1 MLTQAQKRHFV
12 REGYLHVSGV
22 VPQIMIDA
30 ARRVVNHSI
39 GTVGSGG
46 ENLENNRSAFFCY
59 DILDSPTIL
68 AMYNDTPVMQIAEDL
83 MGKGNVEPVK
93 RAKTYPRF
101 PLALGEEAPEP
112 RGHIDGVGSGTNGQ
126 PKGQYSRGFSAFAV
140 IYLMDIPEP
149 YSGNF
154 TVWPKSHLTFAHH
167 FKREGH
173 EVLGQGKPHP
183 DMPEPPI
190 MVTGKA
196 GDLVIAHHAMYH
208 TGGVN
213 VSPNVRLATIARLK
227 HVECEKNGV
236 DAYLDIWREWP
247 GVHDVLED
255 VEGAIA

>member
-1 MLTQAQKRHFV
+1 MLTNAQKRRFV
-12 REGYLHVSGV
+12 EEGYLQISGV

-39 GTVGSGG
+39 GTSGMGG

-83 MGKGNVEPVK
+83 MGKGNVEPVQ
-93 RAKTYPRF
+93 RAKTYPRY
-101 PLALGEEAPEP
+101 PLPLGEDAPEP
-112 RGHIDGVGSGTNGQ
+112 RGHIDGVGNGLNGTA
-126 PKGQYSRGFSAFAV
+126 KGDYSRNFSAFAV
-140 IYLMDIPEP
+140 VYLMDVPEP

-154 TVWPKSHLTFAHH
+154 TVWPKSHRTFATH

-183 DMPEPPI
+183 EMPEPPI

-196 GDLVIAHHAMYH
+196 GDLIIAHHAMFH
-208 TGGVN
+208 TGGTN
-213 VSPNVRLATIARLK
+213 ASPNVRLATIARLRHK
-227 HVECEKNGV
+227 DCGEIGK

-247 GVHDVLED
+247 GVHDVLDES
-255 VEGAIA
+255 VVA

>member
-1 MLTQAQKRHFV
+1 MLTNAQKRRFV
-12 REGYLHVSGV
+12 EEGYLQISGA

-39 GTVGSGG
+39 GTVGMGG

-83 MGKGNVEPVK
+83 MGPGNVEPVQ

-101 PLALGEEAPEP
+101 PLPLGEDAPEP
-112 RGHIDGVGSGTNGQ
+112 RGHIDGVGNGLNGTA
-126 PKGQYSRGFSAFAV
+126 KGDYKRSFSAFAV
-140 IYLMDIPEP
+140 IYLMDVPEP

-154 TVWPKSHLTFAHH
+154 TVWPKSHRAFATH

-183 DMPEPPI
+183 EMPEPPI

-196 GDLVIAHHAMYH
+196 GDLIIAHHAMYH
-208 TGGVN
+208 TGGTN
-213 VSPNVRLATIARLK
+213 ASPNVRLATIARLK
-227 HVECEKNGV
+227 HKDCDEIGK

-247 GVHDVLED
+247 GVHDVLDES
-255 VEGAIA
+255 VVA

>member
-1 MLTQAQKRHFV
+1 MLSNAQKRQFV
-12 REGYLHVSGV
+12 EAGYLQISGA

-39 GTVGSGG
+39 GTVGMGG

-68 AMYNDTPVMQIAEDL
+68 AMYNETPVMQIAESL
-83 MGKGNVEPVK
+83 MGEGNVEPVK

-101 PLALGEEAPEP
+101 PLALGEDPPEP
-112 RGHIDGVGSGTNGQ
+112 RGHIDGVGSGTNGTA
-126 PKGQYSRGFSAFAV
+126 KGDYKRSFSAFAV
-140 IYLMDIPEP
+140 IYLMDILEP

-154 TVWPKSHLTFAHH
+154 TVWPKSHRTFEDH
-167 FKREGH
+167 FKRVGH
-173 EVLGQGKPHP
+173 EVLGERKPHP
-183 DMPEPPI
+183 EMPEPPV

-196 GDLVIAHHAMYH
+196 GDLVIAHHAMFH
-208 TGGVN
+208 TGGPN
-213 VSPNVRLATIARLK
+213 ASPNARLATIARLK
-227 HVECEKNGV
+227 HKDCDEIGK

-255 VEGAIA
+255 KVVA